1 MLAMAEFWVA
11 VAFAAFVLLMLYYKV
26 PGLIAKALDDRAEG
40 IRRELDEAR
49 RLREEAQALLA
60 DYQKKHRNAGQEAEA
75 IVDQARREAE
85 AFAAETRKSL
95 AETVERRRKQA
106 EDKIARA
113 EAQAVDDLRAAA
125 VDMAIAAAEKILREK
140 AAGAAGAALI
150 DESIRTLK
158 TRLN

>member
-1 MLAMAEFWVA
+1 MLAMAEFWVG
-11 VAFAAFVLLMLYYKV
+11 VAFVAFVLILFYYKV
-26 PGLIAKALDDRAEG
+26 PGLMAKALDERADG
-40 IRRELDEAR
+40 IRKELDEAR

-60 DYQKKHRNAGQEAEA
+60 DYQRKHRNAGQEAEA
-75 IVDQARREAE
+75 IVEQARREAE
-85 AFAAETRKSL
+85 AFAAETRKAL
-95 AETVERRRKQA
+95 TDTVERRRKQA

-113 EAQAVDDLRAAA
+113 EAQAVDDVRAAA

-140 AAGAAGAALI
+140 TAGAGGAALI

>member
-11 VAFAAFVLLMLYYKV
+11 VAFVAFVLILFYYKV
-26 PGLIAKALDDRAEG
+26 PGLIAKALDERAAA
-40 IRRELDEAR
+40 IRKELDEAR

-60 DYQKKHRNAGQEAEA
+60 DYQRKHRSAGQEAEA
-75 IVDQARREAE
+75 IVEQARREAE
-85 AFAAETRKSL
+85 AFAAETRKAL

-113 EAQAVDDLRAAA
+113 EAQAVEDVRAAA
-125 VDMAIAAAEKILREK
+125 IDMAIAAAEKLLRDK
-140 AAGAAGAALI
+140 AAGASGAALI

>member
-11 VAFAAFVLLMLYYKV
+11 VAFLVFVLILFYFKV
-26 PGLIAKALDDRAEG
+26 PALIAKALDERAAG
-40 IRRELDEAR
+40 IRNELDEAR
-49 RLREEAQALLA
+49 RLREEAQALLM
-60 DYQKKHRNAGQEAEA
+60 DYQRKHRNAGQEAEA
-75 IVDQARREAE
+75 IVEQARREAE

-106 EDKIARA
+106 EEKIARA
-113 EAQAVDDLRAAA
+113 EAQAVDDVRTAA

-140 AAGAAGAALI
+140 AAGSSGGALI
-150 DESIRTLK
+150 DESIKTLK